1 MHVQLTSTW
10 INSRGQVD
18 SLKSIRGMRT
28 ADDRRYALDTLGWVN
43 ICATPQHV
51 EIWLNPQSATP
62 LAIGGGIGVAESVSD
77 GHPEKRLLLEVHDG
91 ESRGSIP
98 LNHLAELHLKKDE
111 SYSLTATP
119 GYPLSRVRA
128 EEIEAP
134 DLCDAPGRELLFFTA
149 SHGNVLTSSIVD
161 LVETNPGRAK
171 IIFVSADG
179 TVQYLCHDP
188 RTQPYWKSPYG
199 FVGRQLGRLPVPR
212 PIKRSLQAD
221 CMTVFQ
227 ERRTVVSVI
236 SGLNKVV
243 SPEITP
249 SDRYARVLV
258 PLGGTAPASCGS
270 KGELPVLVLVSA
282 VHT

>member
-1 MHVQLTSTW
+1 
-10 INSRGQVD
+10 
-18 SLKSIRGMRT
+18 MRT

-91 ESRGSIP
+91 EPRGSIP
-98 LNHLAELHLKKDE
+98 LNHVSELLLMKDE
-111 SYSLTATP
+111 GHLLTAAP
-119 GYPLSRVRA
+119 GFPLAQIRA

-134 DLCDAPGRELLFFTA
+134 DLCDASGRDLLRYTA
-149 SHGNVLTSSIVD
+149 SNGNVLTSAMVE
-161 LVETNPGRAK
+161 LVETSPGRAK

-199 FVGRQLGRLPVPR
+199 FVGRQLRRLPVPR
-212 PIKRSLQAD
+212 PIRRSLQAD
-221 CMTVFQ
+221 SMAVFH

-243 SPEITP
+243 SPEVTP

-258 PLGGTAPASCGS
+258 PLGGTTSASRAS

-282 VHT
+282 VHR